1 MGGFCFPN
9 LYEDIIFGSIEDDL
23 AQKFDTIMK
32 SELEMTLVGEL
43 NFLLDFQI
51 KQQKDGILSQAKYVK
66 ELVKKFGLD
75 NATPTWTPIST
86 TLKLH

>member
-32 SELEMTLVGEL
+32 SELEITLVGEL

-51 KQQKDGILSQAKYVK
+51 KQ
-66 ELVKKFGLD
+66 
-75 NATPTWTPIST
+75 
-86 TLKLH
+86 